1 MCKSA
6 AKRLVDLYR
15 RAQYLAPI
23 DELYADDVVS
33 IEAEAPPDG
42 ERQAQGKAVVR
53 ARHEAWLQR
62 VDIHD
67 AVIEGPYLHGDDR
80 FAVRMRFDVTR
91 RKDERR
97 LILDEVALY
106 QVRDDRIARE
116 EFFYA
121 AE

>member
-33 IEAEAPPDG
+33 IEAEAPSDG

-106 QVRDDRIARE
+106 QVRDDRIVRE

>member
-1 MCKSA
+1 MSKRT
-6 AKRLVDLYR
+6 AKRLVELYE

-80 FAVRMRFDVTR
+80 FAVRMRFAVTR
-91 RKDERR
+91 RKDGRR
-97 LILDEVALY
+97 MVFDEVALY
-106 QVRDDRIARE
+106 QVRGDRIVRE